1 MRIAQE
7 KVLPDVKFIECKM
20 IQEIGRSHGPHGIHG
35 GNRQETTVIPDRQP
49 TNLIACKYQIANNE
63 TM

>member
-1 MRIAQE
+1 
-7 KVLPDVKFIECKM
+7 M